1 MRMRTAWE
9 CAAFVAVAT
18 VAMVAACS
26 KPPGT
31 APGAAQTAARPQPQ
45 SAATEQRDEPA
56 DPSFIGR
63 VWVST
68 TPGSARGSIMIFL
81 PDRSL
86 LMDSCFETFRIS
98 KWGVAGDHIR
108 WIEDTIPIEAQV
120 TMVSKDEMR
129 LDVPGHVQ
137 TFIAASVP
145 YTCPD
150 MPR

>member
-1 MRMRTAWE
+1 MSARTALE
-9 CAAFVAVAT
+9 CAAFVAIAT

-31 APGAAQTAARPQPQ
+31 QNATQNPAQTAPEPQ
-45 SAATEQRDEPA
+45 STATEHEEPA

-68 TPGSARGSIMIFL
+68 TPGAARGSIMIFL

-86 LMDSCFETFRIS
+86 LMASCFEPFRIS
-98 KWGVAGDHIR
+98 KWGVVGDHIR
-108 WIEDTIPIEAQV
+108 WIEDTIPIEAKV
-120 TMVSKDEMR
+120 TMLSKNEMR

-137 TFIAASVP
+137 TFIGASVP
-145 YTCPD
+145 YKCPD
-150 MPR
+150 MPK